1 MTIAQYLT
9 WFDEVVQPTEAIFK
23 RVPADKLTWK
33 LTERS
38 FTLGQLLR
46 HIPGSLGFFAMVMNK
61 DVLPYNTLREILI
74 ANRNHESSTV
84 EEAVPRFRELREQFK
99 NAVEHL
105 SEEQF
110 QQEMLNTPQMGRVLY
125 WRYCAFAL
133 EHHIH
138 HLMELHL
145 NLKVLGVAVN
155 TRSLYVG

>member
-1 MTIAQYLT
+1 MTKAQYFS
-9 WFDEVVQPTEAIFK
+9 WFDEVVKPTQAIFS
-23 RVPADKLTWK
+23 RVPADKLDWK

-46 HIPGSLGFFAMVMNK
+46 HIPGALGFFAMVMNNEQ
-61 DVLPYNTLREILI
+61 LPYKTLREIMV

-84 EEAVPRFRELREQFK
+84 EEAILRLNECIAKFK
-99 NAVEHL
+99 SAVERL

-110 QQEMLNTPQMGRVLY
+110 QNEMLDTPQKGTVHY

-145 NLKVLGVAVN
+145 NLKALGVDVN
-155 TRSLYVG
+155 TKSLYVG